1 MFFQWG
7 TVYYDILWYTM
18 AALLHSIDDFSI
30 SYSICFC
37 WGEFGGILHHPAID
51 RGWLLSF
58 RADRDM
64 SRPREIG
71 SGFTPWKCGEN
82 PIPRGIPKFEHR
94 ETSWN
99 VMKNVVKNVV
109 KSLELFDKVIW
120 TPSARTRHDTTCL
133 VHVWCIWCRG
143 PALRLPRL
151 VTRDLQEARL
161 KASLGALIFR
171 LFKLI

>member
-1 MFFQWG
+1 
-7 TVYYDILWYTM
+7 M
-18 AALLHSIDDFSI
+18 AVLLYSIDDFSI
-30 SYSICFC
+30 SYSMLYAYVFF
-37 WGEFGGILHHPAID
+37 WEFGGILHHPAID

-58 RADRDM
+58 RADLDM

-82 PIPRGIPKFEHR
+82 PIPLGIPKFDHR
-94 ETSWN
+94 ETSR
-99 VMKNVVKNVV
+99 NVVKRREI
-109 KSLELFDKVIW
+109 LELFD
-120 TPSARTRHDTTCL
+120 SFGLRAHGHDMTRHDTTCL
-133 VHVWCIWCRG
+133 VHVWCICRG

-171 LFKLI
+171 LFRLI